1 MSHTTCAINV
11 EKILRGLLGM
21 NKIKE
26 MLHCLQLDSR
36 IRHNIKY
43 AQREWFFSY
52 FKHFRKDLNMPLLNS
67 IKQAKG
73 ISKTILEKGY
83 MPDIV
88 HDSVMRIRYSRR
100 CNTRVCRAA
109 RND

>member
-1 MSHTTCAINV
+1 MS
-11 EKILRGLLGM
+11 
-21 NKIKE
+21 KIKE
-26 MLHCLQLDSR
+26 ILHCLRLDNR
-36 IRHNIKY
+36 IRHNIRY

-52 FKHFRKDLNMPLLNS
+52 FKHFRRDLNMPLLNS
-67 IKQAKG
+67 IKQARE
-73 ISKTILEKGY
+73 ISKNILELGY
-83 MPDIV
+83 MPDLV

>member
-1 MSHTTCAINV
+1 MI
-11 EKILRGLLGM
+11 R
-21 NKIKE
+21 IKE

-67 IKQAKG
+67 IKQEEYRKLFWKEG
-73 ISKTILEKGY
+73 TCKTLYMIL
-83 MPDIV
+83 
-88 HDSVMRIRYSRR
+88 
-100 CNTRVCRAA
+100 
-109 RND
+109 

>member
-1 MSHTTCAINV
+1 MI
-11 EKILRGLLGM
+11 R
-21 NKIKE
+21 IKE

-67 IKQAKG
+67 IKQARG
-73 ISKTILEKGY
+73 ISKTILERGY
-83 MPDIV
+83 IPDIV
-88 HDSVMRIRYSRR
+88 HDSVMCIRYSSR
-100 CNTRVCRAA
+100 CNTRVCKAA